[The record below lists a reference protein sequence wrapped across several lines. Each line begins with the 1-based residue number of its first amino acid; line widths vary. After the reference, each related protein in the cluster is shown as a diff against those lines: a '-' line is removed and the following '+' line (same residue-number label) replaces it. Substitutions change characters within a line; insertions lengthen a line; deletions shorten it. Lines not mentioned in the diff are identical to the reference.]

1 MSTNRYDQ
9 VKERVLTGSD
19 MDYFGICPSS
29 VLEGEPEG
37 HRPSDLLPNAKSI
50 IVYGRKLING
60 TIQAKFRAIEDGRSN
75 TAGSYNAHS
84 FVLSLNHLCMKQ
96 TYEIAQYL
104 EKNFGCYAMPLTNNV
119 IQAVEPE
126 GLPAPFFADPYRA
139 GLPIDIYKAAVAAGI
154 GELGWNHRVITPD
167 NGPRV
172 YMCAIVTSLEFD
184 KYDSPYSGKKLCDPE
199 KCHVCSGKCPVHAL
213 DAEEFTEVTVA
224 GKTYRLGKL
233 DVNGCGV
240 ACFGFRKALNPRT
253 KVEVAEDHPTDEA
266 LAKAIDFNY
275 KHPAGQT
282 LDHLSMSNCDWC
294 LLYCPVG
301 NWEKTFKDRGL
312 TKG

>member
-1 MSTNRYDQ
+1 MGTNRYQ
-9 VKERVLTGSD
+9 EVKERVVKGSD

-37 HRPSDLLPNAKSI
+37 HRPSDLLPNARSI
-50 IVYGRKLING
+50 IVYGRKLIDG
-60 TIQAKFRAIEDGRSN
+60 TVQAKFRAIEDGRTN
-75 TAGSYNAHS
+75 TAGSYNAHA
-84 FVLSLNHLCMKQ
+84 FVLSINHLCMKQ

-104 EKNFGCYAMPLTNNV
+104 EKTFGCYAMPLTNNV

-139 GLPIDIYKAAVAAGI
+139 GLPINIYKAAVAAGI

-184 KYDSPYSGKKLCDPE
+184 KYDKPYSGKKLCDPE

-213 DAEEFTEVTVA
+213 DAKEFTEVTVS
-224 GKTYRLGKL
+224 GKTYKLGKL

-253 KVEVAEDHPTDEA
+253 KVDVPEDHPSDEV
-266 LAKAIDFNY
+266 LAKAIQFNY
-275 KHPAGQT
+275 THPAGQT

-312 TKG
+312 TKA

>member
-1 MSTNRYDQ
+1 MSTNKYEQ

-29 VLEGEPEG
+29 VLEGEPKG
-37 HRPSDLLPNAKSI
+37 HKPSDLLPNARSI
-50 IVYGRKLING
+50 IVYGRKLIDG
-60 TIQAKFRAIEDGRSN
+60 TIQAKFRAIEDRSPN
-75 TAGSYNAHS
+75 AAGSYNAHS
-84 FVLSLNHLCMKQ
+84 FVLSINHLCMKQ

-104 EKNFGCYAMPLTNNV
+104 EKTFGCYAMPLTNNV

-139 GLPIDIYKAAVAAGI
+139 GLPINIYKAAVAAGI

-172 YMCAIVTSLEFD
+172 YLCAIVTSLEFD
-184 KYDSPYSGKKLCDPE
+184 KYDKPYSGEKLCDPE
-199 KCHVCSGKCPVHAL
+199 KCHVCSDKCPVHAL
-213 DAEEFTEVTVA
+213 DPKEGVTVEVA
-224 GKTYRLGKL
+224 GKTCTMGKL

-240 ACFGFRKALNPRT
+240 ACFGFRKALNPRS
-253 KVEVAEDHPTDEA
+253 KVEVTEDHPSDET

-301 NWEKTFKDRGL
+301 NWKKTFKDRGL
-312 TKG
+312 TKA

>member
-1 MSTNRYDQ
+1 MGTNRYQ
-9 VKERVLTGSD
+9 EVKERVVKGSD

-50 IVYGRKLING
+50 IVYGRKLIDG
-60 TIQAKFRAIEDGRSN
+60 TVQAKFRAIEDGRTN
-75 TAGSYNAHS
+75 TAGSYNAHA
-84 FVLSLNHLCMKQ
+84 FVLSINHLCMKQ

-104 EKNFGCYAMPLTNNV
+104 EKTFGCYAMPLTNNV

-139 GLPIDIYKAAVAAGI
+139 GLPINIYKAAVAAGI

-184 KYDSPYSGKKLCDPE
+184 KYDKPYSGKKLCDPA
-199 KCHVCSGKCPVHAL
+199 KCHVCSDKCPVHAL
-213 DAEEFTEVTVA
+213 DAKEGTKVEIA
-224 GKTYRLGKL
+224 GKTYDLGKL

-253 KVEVAEDHPTDEA
+253 KVDVPEDHPSDEV
-266 LAKAIDFNY
+266 LAKAIQFNY
-275 KHPAGQT
+275 THPAGQT

-312 TKG
+312 TKA